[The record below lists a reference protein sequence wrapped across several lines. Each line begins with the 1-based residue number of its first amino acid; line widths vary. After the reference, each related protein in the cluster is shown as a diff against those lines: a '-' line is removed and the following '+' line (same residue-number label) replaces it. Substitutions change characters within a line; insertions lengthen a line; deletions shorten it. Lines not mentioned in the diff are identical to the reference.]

1 MTFEAKKIAIGSDH
15 RARGIV
21 DSLASHMEG
30 SGWSVT
36 KHYGGDADSVD
47 YPVPAKEVTD
57 AIQNGDACCG
67 VLICGSGIGMSMA
80 ANKATGIR
88 AALVH
93 DSHSAKMSRKHNNAN
108 RRRTAA
114 KTKTKLAARMRR
126 KVHRKSYENSSKM
139 LPRRLQNHSRRPSGR
154 VTAPEWAPVAA
165 PGALG
170 CWGL

>member
-1 MTFEAKKIAIGSDH
+1 MTFEAKTIAIGSDH

-21 DSLASHMEG
+21 DFLASHMEG

-80 ANKATGIR
+80 ANKANGIR

-93 DSHSAKMSRKHNNAN
+93 DSHSAEMSRKHNNAN
-108 RRRTAA
+108 VLCMAADGPFNPDFASILDSWIATEFEGGRHQRRVDLMA
-114 KTKTKLAARMRR
+114 
-126 KVHRKSYENSSKM
+126 
-139 LPRRLQNHSRRPSGR
+139 
-154 VTAPEWAPVAA
+154 
-165 PGALG
+165 
-170 CWGL
+170 

>member
-57 AIQNGDACCG
+57 ANSI
-67 VLICGSGIGMSMA
+67 
-80 ANKATGIR
+80 
-88 AALVH
+88 
-93 DSHSAKMSRKHNNAN
+93 
-108 RRRTAA
+108 RRR
-114 KTKTKLAARMRR
+114 KC
-126 KVHRKSYENSSKM
+126 
-139 LPRRLQNHSRRPSGR
+139 SRRWIISSAFHQN
-154 VTAPEWAPVAA
+154 V
-165 PGALG
+165 PGWKSVCTMLQI
-170 CWGL
+170 WV

>member
-1 MTFEAKKIAIGSDH
+1 MMFEAKKIAIGSDH

-36 KHYGGDADSVD
+36 KHYGGDTDSID
-47 YPVPAKEVTD
+47 YPVSAKEVTD

-80 ANKATGIR
+80 ANKASGIR

-108 RRRTAA
+108 ILCMAADGPFNPDFKEILNIWLATEFEGGRHQRR
-114 KTKTKLAARMRR
+114 
-126 KVHRKSYENSSKM
+126 V
-139 LPRRLQNHSRRPSGR
+139 
-154 VTAPEWAPVAA
+154 
-165 PGALG
+165 
-170 CWGL
+170 GLMD